1 MGWKCAPQVLG
12 LVRGEPKPG
21 QKHRANGYKIAKE
34 AGYERASKSQ
44 TLDRSR
50 SNLNEYMSYTNGVGT
65 NVEKLSGAK
74 FWDAIEAE
82 AAEYRV
88 KVPGKTKTG
97 EPIVR
102 EKGLQ
107 HNAIVGWAVIYNP
120 PADVCRNWT
129 QEQYSKF
136 FDDCRECMAEISP
149 VFAKENL
156 RFSAFHLDEGVPPE
170 KEGDPPDGHMH
181 DIGVPK
187 DENGRYIGSQIG
199 PKLLVSINERFPFLM
214 RQRGYDMSDLDTTDF
229 ERAAVDADYRVERD
243 LKRGE
248 SGLSV
253 NRHLFRKASQMIDD
267 AVELQKALRE
277 RELAVENRE
286 QVQQEL
292 ILLGRRSK
300 VLMEDEDEDE
310 TTPRKERR
318 LPNIDF

>member
-12 LVRGEPKPG
+12 LVREEPKPG

-34 AGYERASKSQ
+34 AGFERASKSQ

-50 SNLNEYMSYTNGVGT
+50 SNLNEYMSYTNGKGT
-65 NVEKLSGAK
+65 TVEKLSGAK
-74 FWDAIEAE
+74 FWDAIETE
-82 AAEYRV
+82 ASEYRV

-97 EPIVR
+97 DPIIR

-120 PADVCRNWT
+120 PADVCRDWS
-129 QEQYSKF
+129 QEEYSKF
-136 FDDCRECMAEISP
+136 FNDCRECMAEISP

-170 KEGDPPDGHMH
+170 KEGDPPDGHVH

-199 PKLLVSINERFPFLM
+199 PKLLVSINERFPSMM
-214 RQRGYDMSDLDTTDF
+214 RQRGWNMDDLDTTDF
-229 ERAAVDADYRVERD
+229 ERAKIDADYKAERD
-243 LKRGE
+243 MKRGDF
-248 SGLSV
+248 GLSV
-253 NRHLFRKASQMIDD
+253 NRHLFKKANQMIDD
-267 AVELQKALRE
+267 VTEIEEALRQ
-277 RELAVENRE
+277 RELAIDNRE
-286 QVQQEL
+286 QAQEEL

-300 VLMEDEDEDE
+300 ALLDDEDDE
-310 TTPRKERR
+310 LTPRKERR